1 MKVHQL
7 IPAAGPSDAV
17 TGQAL
22 AWQRALAGWGH
33 EGEIVAQHVSP
44 ELKGHVMR
52 LGRRR
57 VMPSGGVL
65 VLHYSI
71 WSEAARVAREDPRPL
86 ILCYHNITPAEL
98 LRPYDRGIA
107 HDCELGRRALP
118 GFARSHLVVTD
129 SEFNAEELGR
139 AGFRDVHVVPLL
151 LDLPTPETPRRRG
164 EEPTILTVGR
174 IAPNKRLE
182 DVIRVFALYQRE
194 HAPRASLVIVGS
206 DEAFPSYGRALRRL
220 VAELGAGGV
229 RFAGRVG
236 DAERDR
242 LYATADAYLCMSV
255 HEGFC
260 VPLVEAMALGLPV
273 VARAAGAIP
282 ETLAGV
288 GLSIGDDDLA
298 VHAEA
303 LHEVVASPEVHAAL
317 SAAGTRRARAF
328 DLHVTEAGLREVLT
342 PVIGP

>member
-1 MKVHQL
+1 M
-7 IPAAGPSDAV
+7 
-17 TGQAL
+17 TGAAL
-22 AWQRALAGWGH
+22 AWQRALAEWGH

-44 ELKGHVMR
+44 ELRGHVMR

-57 VMPSGGVL
+57 AMPSGGVL

-71 WSEAARVAREDPRPL
+71 WSEAARVAREDRRPL

-107 HDCELGRRALP
+107 HYCELGRRALP
-118 GFARSHLVVTD
+118 GLARAQLVVTD
-129 SEFNAEELGR
+129 SGFNAEELRGA

-151 LDLPTPETPRRRG
+151 LDLPTPQATRRRG

-174 IAPNKRLE
+174 IAPNKLLE

-206 DEAFPSYGRALRRL
+206 DEAFPGYGRALRRL

-242 LYATADAYLCMSV
+242 LYTTADAYLCMSV

-288 GLSIGDDDLA
+288 GLAMRRRGSGRARRGPARGRRLA
-298 VHAEA
+298 PRGPRGA
-303 LHEVVASPEVHAAL
+303 LL
-317 SAAGTRRARAF
+317 SAAGMPARARRSTSTSPRRACARC
-328 DLHVTEAGLREVLT
+328 
-342 PVIGP
+342 